1 MYAYL
6 LFATTY
12 MIFAFFDTLV
22 EFNVILS
29 NNMISDNYVNTMYT
43 LIAILIF
50 LSWYDRMYTNKPRA
64 DNFMPKLGPNP
75 NLYSDIS
82 L

>member
-22 EFNVILS
+22 EFDVILS
-29 NNMISDNYVNTMYT
+29 DRIISDNYVNVMVT
-43 LIAILIF
+43 LIAILI
-50 LSWYDRMYTNKPRA
+50 LSSLHVRMDTIQPRA
-64 DNFMPKLGPNP
+64 NSFMPKSIANP
-75 NLYSDIS
+75 NLHSEIS
-82 L
+82 K